1 MRWYTLVVEQAA
13 RQTSSAFLAQY
24 FDYVWTTTEQDVLT
38 ALNTALDMALVD
50 TQTDARTAQALQ
62 IAFLVVVF
70 VGTSLFI
77 TYVLR
82 PWLIG
87 ASKGSRRV
95 AELLSQ
101 VPPEINIER
110 LIEEVVCAEA
120 EQQQVSTPAGA
131 VRH

>member
-1 MRWYTLVVEQAA
+1 MRWYTLVVEHTA
-13 RQTSSAFLAQY
+13 RQTSAASLALY
-24 FDYVWTTTEQDVLT
+24 FDYIWNTSEQDVLT
-38 ALNTALDMALVD
+38 ALNYALNMALTD

-70 VGTSLFI
+70 VCTSLFI

-101 VPPEINIER
+101 VPAEINIER
-110 LIEEVVCAEA
+110 LIEEVVEA
-120 EQQQVSTPAGA
+120 QAAASHGLTKSKAA
-131 VRH
+131 HA